1 MASVLES
8 YARLPLRH
16 YELRFV
22 PTWTPDAP
30 LWGAV
35 PFTRALAGLAR
46 RAPWRTAIA
55 HVHVSVRGSFVREG
69 AITVAA
75 AALGAPVVVSLHGGE
90 MRDFLARHARLARG
104 VLATADA
111 VVTLGPTSRAIVAP
125 YLRPRARVAVVPNP
139 VDAPPPSGPAGAQPE
154 RVLFAAERRRMKG
167 LDVLL
172 DAWPAVRAARPEAIL
187 VVAGRAG
194 DVAPAPVDG
203 VEWVG
208 AVPRA
213 RVAALLA
220 GSRVAVLPSRAE
232 VMPMVVLEAMAAAR
246 PVVATPVGELPDIVG
261 EDGALVPVGDRA
273 ALAAALVRFLGAPD
287 DATSAG
293 AALRRRARERYAPER
308 VAEQL
313 EALYDAVTGTGDG
326 RV

>member
-1 MASVLES
+1 
-8 YARLPLRH
+8 
-16 YELRFV
+16 
-22 PTWTPDAP
+22 
-30 LWGAV
+30 
-35 PFTRALAGLAR
+35 
-46 RAPWRTAIA
+46 
-55 HVHVSVRGSFVREG
+55 
-69 AITVAA
+69 
-75 AALGAPVVVSLHGGE
+75 
-90 MRDFLARHARLARG
+90 
-104 VLATADA
+104 
-111 VVTLGPTSRAIVAP
+111 
-125 YLRPRARVAVVPNP
+125 VVPNP